1 MPFFCNF
8 TLFKTKS
15 KIARV
20 MRQKRQKRA
29 TKRDGVTTR
38 SSMCKTMVDFKLQ
51 DFLYRKDA
59 HLGIKVTYNF
69 CSIKMRQMYD
79 VSLLL
84 FLISN
89 LWTRVFNLLFQ
100 LTKLHDAI
108 VLDLSASLI
117 RVKKKRQPLGS

>member
-1 MPFFCNF
+1 
-8 TLFKTKS
+8 
-15 KIARV
+15 
-20 MRQKRQKRA
+20 
-29 TKRDGVTTR
+29 
-38 SSMCKTMVDFKLQ
+38 MVDFKLQ

-59 HLGIKVTYNF
+59 HLGIKVAYNF
-69 CSIKMRQMYD
+69 CTIKMRQMYD

-89 LWTRVFNLLFQ
+89 LWTRGFNLLFQ
-100 LTKLHDAI
+100 LTKLDDAI

>member
-1 MPFFCNF
+1 
-8 TLFKTKS
+8 
-15 KIARV
+15 
-20 MRQKRQKRA
+20 
-29 TKRDGVTTR
+29 
-38 SSMCKTMVDFKLQ
+38 MVHFKLQ

-59 HLGIKVTYNF
+59 HLGIKVIYNF
-69 CSIKMRQMYD
+69 CTIKMPQMYD

>member
-1 MPFFCNF
+1 
-8 TLFKTKS
+8 
-15 KIARV
+15 
-20 MRQKRQKRA
+20 
-29 TKRDGVTTR
+29 
-38 SSMCKTMVDFKLQ
+38 MVHFKLQ

-69 CSIKMRQMYD
+69 CTIKMRQMYD

-100 LTKLHDAI
+100 PTKLHDAI

>member
-1 MPFFCNF
+1 
-8 TLFKTKS
+8 
-15 KIARV
+15 
-20 MRQKRQKRA
+20 
-29 TKRDGVTTR
+29 
-38 SSMCKTMVDFKLQ
+38 MVHFKLQ

-69 CSIKMRQMYD
+69 CTIKMRQMYD

-108 VLDLSASLI
+108 VLDLSARDNNNPFI
-117 RVKKKRQPLGS
+117 WIHIIANY

>member
-1 MPFFCNF
+1 MP
-8 TLFKTKS
+8 
-15 KIARV
+15 
-20 MRQKRQKRA
+20 
-29 TKRDGVTTR
+29 
-38 SSMCKTMVDFKLQ
+38 
-51 DFLYRKDA
+51 
-59 HLGIKVTYNF
+59 
-69 CSIKMRQMYD
+69 QMYD